1 MKQLTYTPLVP
12 SEDGNSLIDESGKN
26 WQPIN
31 AKQKKFCREYVKGM
45 TATDAAMKAG
55 YTKDRKGAKTQGS
68 VLLNH
73 NPVVRNYLIEL
84 EMSLAERDAVS
95 LESHLSTLHDLRE
108 EAKDQGQISAAIT
121 AEVHRGKAGGLY
133 IDRREILT
141 AKIDMMS
148 KDDILT
154 RLETLIKK
162 RATDSNVIEG
172 DFATND

>member
-1 MKQLTYTPLVP
+1 MKQLPYTPLVP
-12 SEDGNSLIDESGKN
+12 SEDGNTLIDESGKN

-31 AKQKKFCREYVKGM
+31 AKQKKFCREYIKGL
-45 TATDAAMKAG
+45 TATEAAMKAG

-133 IDRREILT
+133 IDRREVLT
-141 AKIDMMS
+141 AKIDLMS
-148 KDDILT
+148 KDDVLT
-154 RLETLIKK
+154 RLEELIKK
-162 RATDSNVIEG
+162 RATESNVIEG
-172 DFATND
+172 EFTQS

>member
-45 TATDAAMKAG
+45 TATEAAMKAG

-141 AKIDMMS
+141 AKVDMMS

-154 RLETLIKK
+154 RLEELIKK
-162 RATDSNVIEG
+162 RASESNVIEG
-172 DFATND
+172 EFSQS